1 MDDIK
6 GVVLLQ
12 EEPLDSILG
21 KWLAWTLTMVIFIML
36 LIYFSNYFAK
46 STECLSSGPPPIHTT
61 DAQLKYI
68 YQNRLRER
76 ARQAFNPADYA

>member
-21 KWLAWTLTMVIFIML
+21 KWLAWTLTIPIFISI
-36 LIYFSNYFAK
+36 LICKIQY
-46 STECLSSGPPPIHTT
+46 T
-61 DAQLKYI
+61 QLTWTI
-68 YQNRLRER
+68 
-76 ARQAFNPADYA
+76 